1 MCEHGRKLEIADGL
15 VLMVGV
21 LMLLLLVL
29 AVLKA
34 MAIALDET
42 MRIAGYRL
50 GGGKGL
56 GRS

>member
-1 MCEHGRKLEIADGL
+1 MCKRGRQLEIADRL

-29 AVLKA
+29 AVLQA

-42 MRIAGYRL
+42 MRIAGYR
-50 GGGKGL
+50 
-56 GRS
+56 